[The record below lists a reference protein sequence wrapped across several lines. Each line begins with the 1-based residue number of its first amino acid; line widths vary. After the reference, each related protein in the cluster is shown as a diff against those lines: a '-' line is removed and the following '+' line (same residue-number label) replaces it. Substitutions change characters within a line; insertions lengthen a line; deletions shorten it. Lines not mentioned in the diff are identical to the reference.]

1 MKTVIVYY
9 SLGGFTKKIAQQLA
23 AKTGADLLRLTPVK
37 EYPNEGAKKFIV
49 GGRAAVAPH
58 RRSARSLRTTGTLS
72 AARSSRR
79 SSHSSATERRR
90 LTESSLSAS
99 ERTRS
104 SLR

>member
-49 GGRAAVAPH
+49 GGRAAVAGSKPKLQPYH
-58 RRSARSLRTTGTLS
+58 FNAEKYDRVVFGS
-72 AARSSRR
+72 
-79 SSHSSATERRR
+79 
-90 LTESSLSAS
+90 
-99 ERTRS
+99 
-104 SLR
+104 